1 MEIIVGTIVMQNN
14 KILMVKEAKK
24 MCYGKWSFPAGHL
37 EDNETLGE
45 GAKRETLE
53 ETGYKTKL
61 KKSFPIFTRN
71 DSKLKILMVYF
82 LAEPIEY
89 KINFDTTEIME
100 TKWVDI
106 EELKNM
112 DKNDLRSHAIVEQI
126 IQTLESGT
134 LYNLEI
140 IKEKPNI

>member
-1 MEIIVGTIVMQNN
+1 
-14 KILMVKEAKK
+14 
-24 MCYGKWSFPAGHL
+24 
-37 EDNETLGE
+37 
-45 GAKRETLE
+45 
-53 ETGYKTKL
+53 
-61 KKSFPIFTRN
+61 
-71 DSKLKILMVYF
+71 MVYF

-140 IKEKPNI
+140 IKDLPNI

>member
-1 MEIIVGTIVMQNN
+1 
-14 KILMVKEAKK
+14 
-24 MCYGKWSFPAGHL
+24 
-37 EDNETLGE
+37 
-45 GAKRETLE
+45 
-53 ETGYKTKL
+53 
-61 KKSFPIFTRN
+61 
-71 DSKLKILMVYF
+71 
-82 LAEPIEY
+82 
-89 KINFDTTEIME
+89 ME

-140 IKEKPNI
+140 IKDLPNI

>member
-1 MEIIVGTIVMQNN
+1 
-14 KILMVKEAKK
+14 
-24 MCYGKWSFPAGHL
+24 
-37 EDNETLGE
+37 
-45 GAKRETLE
+45 
-53 ETGYKTKL
+53 
-61 KKSFPIFTRN
+61 
-71 DSKLKILMVYF
+71 MVYF

-112 DKNDLRSHAIVEQI
+112 YKNDLRIHAIVEQI

-140 IKEKPNI
+140 IKDLPNI